1 MMEKVLYKLDSF
13 EGPLDLLLTLI
24 KKNKVSIWD
33 IPIAEITDQYLEA
46 IDGIEVSELENT
58 SEFVVMAAQLLY
70 IKSKMLLPK
79 EEKEEEEEDPRE
91 ELARR
96 LYEYKKFKEASREMR
111 KSEFASEHM
120 VFRHEENIKFPI
132 PEYSRHHDLNEL
144 ADAFNSIYQRRVRRA
159 KPEKRAFYGIVGR
172 EKVSVDD
179 MEEKEEEEEDPRE
192 ELARRLYEYK
202 KFKEASREMRK
213 SEFASEH
220 MVFRHEE
227 NIKFPIP
234 EYSRHHDLNELA
246 DAFNSIYQR
255 RVRRAKPEKRAFY
268 GIVGREK
275 VSVDDMAEKVRGVL
289 KHRHRVGFAELFREE
304 DSRPEMIATFLAVLE
319 MIKLSRIRA
328 DYDENSH
335 DFIIS
340 PVRRVPEAG

>member
-1 MMEKVLYKLDSF
+1 MMEKLLYKLDSF

-132 PEYSRHHDLNEL
+132 PEYSRHHDL
-144 ADAFNSIYQRRVRRA
+144 S
-159 KPEKRAFYGIVGR
+159 
-172 EKVSVDD
+172 
-179 MEEKEEEEEDPRE
+179 
-192 ELARRLYEYK
+192 
-202 KFKEASREMRK
+202 
-213 SEFASEH
+213 
-220 MVFRHEE
+220 
-227 NIKFPIP
+227 
-234 EYSRHHDLNELA
+234 ELA

-275 VSVDDMAEKVRGVL
+275 VSVDDMAAKVRGVL